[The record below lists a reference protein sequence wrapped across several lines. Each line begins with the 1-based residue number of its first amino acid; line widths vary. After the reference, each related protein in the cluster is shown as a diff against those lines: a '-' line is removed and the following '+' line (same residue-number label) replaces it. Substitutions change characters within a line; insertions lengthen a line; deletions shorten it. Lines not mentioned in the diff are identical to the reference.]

1 MTLASTQLASGTLKR
16 LDGRVAI
23 VTGGSRGI
31 GGAISTALA
40 ADGANVAVVGIPA
53 DRERTE
59 HLRASLNGTA
69 QLVEFFEAN
78 VADPE
83 ACQRSVNAVI
93 EKYGHVDILV
103 NNAGITK
110 DHTARKMTVEE
121 WQAVLDVNLSGPFYM
136 IKAVLEHMLE
146 RKFGRI
152 VNISSVVGKMGNFGQ
167 ANYAAAKAGLLGLTK
182 TLALETARS
191 GITVNAVAPG
201 FIATEMVKAMPQAAI
216 DIAKGRTPVD
226 RLGEPGEIARA
237 VRFLVD
243 ENSGFITGTAF
254 DVNGGMYM

>member
-1 MTLASTQLASGTLKR
+1 MTLGSTELASGTLKR

-40 ADGANVAVVGIPA
+40 ADGATVAVVGVPA

-59 HLRASLNGTA
+59 ELRASLNGSA
-69 QLVEFFEAN
+69 QLVHFFEAN
-78 VADPE
+78 VADYE
-83 ACQRSVNAVI
+83 ACARAAQSVI
-93 EKYGHVDILV
+93 ERYGQVDILV

-110 DHTARKMTVEE
+110 DHTARKMTVDE
-121 WQAVLDVNLSGPFYM
+121 WQAVLNVNLSGPFFM
-136 IKAVLEHMLE
+136 IKSVLDHMLE
-146 RKFGRI
+146 RNYGRI
-152 VNISSVVGKMGNFGQ
+152 VNISSVVGHMGNFGQ

-201 FIATEMVKAMPQAAI
+201 FTATEMVKAMPQAAI

-226 RLGEPGEIARA
+226 RLGEPNEIARV
-237 VRFLVD
+237 VRFLAD
-243 ENSGFITGTAF
+243 EGSGFITGATF